1 MSDEAKFKEL
11 LDNHYTWPAE
21 YTFKFIVKVD
31 QVATVLNYFKDDVKI
46 DKRPSKK
53 GNYISISITKTVT
66 SSDEI
71 ISIYH
76 QLESVEGIIKL

>member
-11 LDNHYTWPAE
+11 LDNHYTWPTE

-31 QVATVLNYFKDDVKI
+31 QVATVLNYFKDDVKV

-53 GNYISISITKTVT
+53 GNYISISITKIV
-66 SSDEI
+66 SNSDEI

-76 QLESVEGIIKL
+76 QLEGVEGIIKL